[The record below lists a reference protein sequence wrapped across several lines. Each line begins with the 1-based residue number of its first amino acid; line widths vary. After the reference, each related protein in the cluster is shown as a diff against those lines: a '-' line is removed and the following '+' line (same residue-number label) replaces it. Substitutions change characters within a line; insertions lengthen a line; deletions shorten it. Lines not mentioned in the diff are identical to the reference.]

1 MRRFWNRR
9 AGGDEFEDE
18 LRASRPEP
26 RAEFVQ
32 ALARRLEP
40 DTRRPKPGWARTAL
54 AGGVSALTLG
64 ALTLGG
70 GLGYAA
76 SAVNSLVDEV
86 DRTTS
91 KSGPTTL
98 SKTPSDDQYRPG
110 KGCGDKNHIHD
121 RESQCKVE
129 VKDASVKEGNS
140 GTTSM
145 VFTISLSDF
154 ALSAVTVVWSTANG
168 TAVFP
173 SDYLPAAG
181 VTVTIPEG
189 ASSATVPVSVVG
201 DTVSERNELFY
212 VNLSGVSGNAYIE
225 DGQGEGTIVNDDRR

>member
-1 MRRFWNRR
+1 VRRFWNRR

-76 SAVNSLVDEV
+76 SAVNSVVDEV
-86 DRTTS
+86 DRATS

-154 ALSAVTVVWSTANG
+154 ALSAVTVVWSTADG
-168 TAVFP
+168 TAGP
-173 SDYLPAAG
+173 GDYLPAAG

-189 ASSATVPVSVVG
+189 ASSATAPVSVVG
-201 DTVSERNELFY
+201 DTVAEPNELFY
-212 VNLSGVSGNAYIE
+212 VNLTSVSDNAYIV
-225 DGQGEGTIVNDDRR
+225 DGQGVGTIFNDDLR